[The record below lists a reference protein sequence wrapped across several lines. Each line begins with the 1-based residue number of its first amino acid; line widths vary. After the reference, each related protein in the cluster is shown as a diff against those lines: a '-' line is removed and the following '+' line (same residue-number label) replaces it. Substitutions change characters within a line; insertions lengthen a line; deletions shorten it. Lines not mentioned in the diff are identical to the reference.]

1 MLFYTLVKRIFQ
13 QFSVEKMG
21 TCEEKPEKP
30 EAFGEEESSRRV
42 LVGLAVWLGITIL
55 VSGLL
60 DLFAKGISLGFKIPI
75 LNAPATLSMV
85 LYYVAI
91 LTAAIYIGAVG
102 LKDLVL
108 ERRFSVEFLM
118 AVAGL
123 GALFL
128 DYRFEAATVLFL
140 YCVAEYL
147 EGYIQDRAKRTVEK
161 ISKFIPEKARVL
173 ADGQEKSVDVN
184 QVETGAVLLVK
195 PGERIPLDGNVVD
208 GFSHV
213 DQALVTGES
222 VPVPKKVND
231 CVFAGTLNTS
241 GVLKITVTKKATET
255 LVSRIVQLVVESQK
269 RKATIEG
276 LVNRFARIYVPIV
289 IALAVFTAGA
299 LPYLVGGTFRTW
311 FYRSLILLVVSCPSA
326 FIISVPA
333 TVFIAITIA
342 AKRGVIIKGGI
353 FIEKLAKVRRVVFD
367 KTGTLTLGRQAVHE
381 VRRVNLSTVEDEA
394 ITYAAALDQFSNH
407 PIAQAI
413 VRKAIERNIDLS
425 KVKVTDV
432 VEVPG
437 KGIVG
442 LVNDKHVAIGNL
454 EFMRELG
461 CDCTE
466 AFEITEGDTHTAV
479 CISVGKIGLAA
490 VCVVDE
496 VRQDALKAIRALKQ
510 SGVKTAMLTGDRSE
524 IANETALA
532 LGIDEV
538 HSELF
543 PEDKLQC
550 IEDMKGKEGLVA
562 MVGDGVNDAPA
573 LAASDVG
580 IAMGARGVDVALESA
595 DVVLVK
601 DELAQIPYLLKL
613 SDKTM
618 SIARQNIA
626 ASLVVKLILGALGL
640 LGLTPLWFTVASGD
654 DGVTMLLLL
663 NTLRLER
670 IK

>member
-1 MLFYTLVKRIFQ
+1 
-13 QFSVEKMG
+13 MG
-21 TCEEKPEKP
+21 TCEEKPKTP
-30 EAFGEEESSRRV
+30 TSVVIGEEEENKRV
-42 LVGLAVWLGITIL
+42 LVAFAVWLGVTIA

-60 DLFAKGISLGFKIPI
+60 DVFLEGVP
-75 LNAPATLSMV
+75 LNFIVPVLNIPATVSMI
-85 LYYVAI
+85 LFYAAI
-91 LTAAIYIGAVG
+91 LTAAIYIGVVG
-102 LKDLVL
+102 LRELFL
-108 ERRFSVEFLM
+108 EKRFSVEFLM

-123 GALFL
+123 GALYL

-140 YCVAEYL
+140 YCLAEYF
-147 EGYIQDRAKRTVEK
+147 EGYIQQRAKRTVEK
-161 ISKFIPEKARVL
+161 ISSVIPEKARIMV
-173 ADGQEKSVDVN
+173 GGTEKSVNVN
-184 QVETGAVLLVK
+184 EVEIGAVILVR

-231 CVFAGTLNTS
+231 CVYAGTLNAS
-241 GVLKITVTKKATET
+241 GVLKITVTKKATVT

-269 RKATIEG
+269 RKATIER
-276 LVNRFARIYVPIV
+276 LVDRFAKVYVPIV

-299 LPYLVGGTFRTW
+299 LPFLTGETFQTW

-353 FIEKLAKVRRVVFD
+353 FIEKLAKVKSVIFD
-367 KTGTLTLGRQAVHE
+367 KTGTLTLGRQAVHQI
-381 VRRVNLSTVEDEA
+381 RRVDISKAEDEA
-394 ITYAAALDQFSNH
+394 LTYAAALDQFSNH

-413 VRKAIERNIDLS
+413 VRKAMERNIDLS
-425 KVKVTDV
+425 KVKVSDV

-442 LVNDKHVAIGNL
+442 LVNDTHVAIGNT
-454 EFMRELG
+454 EFMHELG

-466 AFEITEGDTHTAV
+466 AFMINAGDIHTAV
-479 CISVGKIGLAA
+479 CISVGKTGLAA
-490 VCVVDE
+490 VCVVDQ
-496 VRQDALKAIRALKQ
+496 VREDALKAIGSLKRDNIR
-510 SGVKTAMLTGDRSE
+510 TAMLTGDKRE
-524 IANETALA
+524 IANETAQT
-532 LGIDEV
+532 LGIEEV
-538 HSELF
+538 YAELF
-543 PEDKLQC
+543 PEDKLKC
-550 IEDMKGKEGLVA
+550 IEEMKGKGGGLVA

-601 DELAQIPYLLKL
+601 DELSQIPYLINL

-618 SIARQNIA
+618 AIARQNIA

-640 LGLTPLWFTVASGD
+640 MGLTPLWFTVASGD

>member
-1 MLFYTLVKRIFQ
+1 
-13 QFSVEKMG
+13 
-21 TCEEKPEKP
+21 
-30 EAFGEEESSRRV
+30 
-42 LVGLAVWLGITIL
+42 
-55 VSGLL
+55 
-60 DLFAKGISLGFKIPI
+60 
-75 LNAPATLSMV
+75 
-85 LYYVAI
+85 
-91 LTAAIYIGAVG
+91 
-102 LKDLVL
+102 
-108 ERRFSVEFLM
+108 M

-128 DYRFEAATVLFL
+128 DYRFEATTVLFL
-140 YCVAEYL
+140 YCLAEYF

-161 ISKFIPEKARVL
+161 ISKVIPENARVL
-173 ADGQEKSVDVN
+173 VAGVEKSVSVN
-184 QVETGAVLLVK
+184 EVELGAVILVK

-231 CVFAGTLNTS
+231 CVFAGTLNAS
-241 GVLKITVTKKATET
+241 GVLKIIVTKKATET

-269 RKATIEG
+269 RKASIEG
-276 LVNRFARIYVPIV
+276 LVDRFAKIYVPIV

-299 LPYLVGGTFRTW
+299 LPYLVGGGFRTW

-353 FIEKLAKVRRVVFD
+353 FIEKLAKVKSVVFD

-381 VRRVNLSTVEDEA
+381 IRRPDITKDEDEA
-394 ITYAAALDQFSNH
+394 LTYAAALDQFSNH

-413 VRKAIERNIDLS
+413 VRKAMEHGIDLS

-442 LVNDKHVAIGNL
+442 LVNGKHVAIGNL
-454 EFMRELG
+454 ELMRELG

-466 AFEITEGDTHTAV
+466 AFEIIAGDIHTAV
-479 CISVGKIGLAA
+479 CVSVGKVGLAA
-490 VCVVDE
+490 VCVVDQ
-496 VRQDALKAIRALKQ
+496 VREDALTAISQLKRANI
-510 SGVKTAMLTGDRSE
+510 KTAMLTGDKTD
-524 IANETALA
+524 IANDTAKS
-532 LGIDEV
+532 LGITNV
-538 HSELF
+538 YAELL
-543 PEDKLQC
+543 PEDKLKC
-550 IEDMKGKEGLVA
+550 IEDMKQRGGLVA

-601 DELAQIPYLLKL
+601 DELAQIPYLLRL
-613 SDKTM
+613 SSKTM
-618 SIARQNIA
+618 VIAKQNITV
-626 ASLVVKLILGALGL
+626 SLVVKLILGALGL

>member
-1 MLFYTLVKRIFQ
+1 
-13 QFSVEKMG
+13 MG
-21 TCEEKPEKP
+21 YCKEKPKKETS
-30 EAFGEEESSRRV
+30 EEERSKRL
-42 LVGLAVWLGITIL
+42 LVAFAVWLGITIL

-60 DLFAKGISLGFKIPI
+60 DLFAKGLPLGFTMPI
-75 LNAPATLSMV
+75 LNLPATLSMI

-102 LKDLVL
+102 LKELVL

-140 YCVAEYL
+140 YCLAEYF
-147 EGYIQDRAKRTVEK
+147 EGYIQSRAKRTVEK
-161 ISKFIPEKARVL
+161 ISKVIPENARVL
-173 ADGQEKSVDVN
+173 SQGTEKNVSVN
-184 QVETGAVLLVK
+184 EVEIGEIILVK
-195 PGERIPLDGNVVD
+195 PGERIPLDGNVID

-231 CVFAGTLNTS
+231 CVFAGTLNAS

-255 LVSRIVQLVVESQK
+255 LVSRIVELVVESQK
-269 RKATIEG
+269 RKASIEG
-276 LVNRFARIYVPIV
+276 LVDRFAKIYVPIV

-299 LPYLVGGTFRTW
+299 LPYLVGGSFQTW

-333 TVFIAITIA
+333 TIFIAITIA

-353 FIEKLAKVRRVVFD
+353 FIEKLARVKSVVFD

-381 VRRVNLSTVEDEA
+381 VRRVDVSRAEDEA
-394 ITYAAALDQFSNH
+394 ITYAAALDQYSNH

-413 VRKAIERNIDLS
+413 VRKAIERGIDLS

-442 LVNDKHVAIGNL
+442 LVNGKHVAIGNL
-454 EFMRELG
+454 ELMRELD
-461 CDCTE
+461 CDCTD
-466 AFEITEGDTHTAV
+466 AFEIISGDIHTAV
-479 CISVGKIGLAA
+479 CVSVGKVGLAA

-496 VRQDALKAIRALKQ
+496 VREDALKAINSLKRQ
-510 SGVKTAMLTGDRSE
+510 NIKTAMLTGDKEE
-524 IANETALA
+524 IAKDTAKS
-532 LGIDEV
+532 LGISDV
-538 HSELF
+538 FAGLL
-543 PEDKLQC
+543 PEDKLKC
-550 IEDMKGKEGLVA
+550 IEDMKGKGGLVA

-618 SIARQNIA
+618 VIAKQNIA
-626 ASLVVKLILGALGL
+626 ASLAVKLILGALGL
-640 LGLTPLWFTVASGD
+640 MGLTPLWFTVASGD

>member
-1 MLFYTLVKRIFQ
+1 MDA
-13 QFSVEKMG
+13 
-21 TCEEKPEKP
+21 CEEKPEKKLTI
-30 EAFGEEESSRRV
+30 GEEEHNQQV
-42 LVGLAVWLGITIL
+42 LVGFAVWLGITIL
-55 VSGLL
+55 VSGSL
-60 DLFAKGISLGFKIPI
+60 DLFAQGVPLGFTVPL
-75 LNAPATLSMV
+75 LNIPATLSMF
-85 LYYVAI
+85 LYYLAI
-91 LTAAIYIGAVG
+91 LTAAIYIGMIG
-102 LKDLVL
+102 LKELIF
-108 ERRFSVEFLM
+108 ERQFSVEFLM

-123 GALFL
+123 GALYL

-140 YCVAEYL
+140 YGLAEYF
-147 EGYIQDRAKRTVEK
+147 EGYIQSRAKRTVEK
-161 ISKFIPEKARVL
+161 ISKVIPEKARVL
-173 ADGQEKSVDVN
+173 SAGIEKNVDVN
-184 QVETGAVLLVK
+184 QVEIGAVLLVR
-195 PGERIPLDGNVVD
+195 PGERIPLDGNVIE

-222 VPVPKKVND
+222 VPVPKVVND
-231 CVFAGTLNTS
+231 CVFAGTLNATGAIKVS
-241 GVLKITVTKKATET
+241 VTKKAAET

-269 RKATIEG
+269 RKATIER
-276 LVNRFARIYVPIV
+276 LVDRFAKVYVPIV
-289 IALAVFTAGA
+289 ILLAVFTAVG
-299 LPYLVGGTFRTW
+299 LPYLLGGSFQTW

-353 FIEKLAKVRRVVFD
+353 FIEKLAKVKKVVFD

-381 VRRVNLSTVEDEA
+381 IRRVDISKAEDEA

-413 VRKAIERNIDLS
+413 VRKAVERNIDLS
-425 KVKVTDV
+425 KLKVTDV

-437 KGIVG
+437 KGIAG
-442 LVNDKHVAIGNL
+442 SVNGKQVAIGNL
-454 EFMRELG
+454 AFMRELG
-461 CDCTE
+461 CNCTE
-466 AFEITEGDTHTAV
+466 AFEITEGDVHTAV
-479 CISVGKIGLAA
+479 CVSVGKVGLAA
-490 VCVVDE
+490 VCVVDQ
-496 VRQDALKAIRALKQ
+496 VREDALRAVHSLKKE
-510 SGVKTAMLTGDRSE
+510 GIKTVMLTGDRTE
-524 IANETALA
+524 IANDTASS
-532 LGIDEV
+532 LGIEEV

-550 IEDMKGKEGLVA
+550 IEDMKGKSGLVA

-580 IAMGARGVDVALESA
+580 IAMGAHGVDVALESA

-613 SDKTM
+613 SEKTM
-618 SIARQNIA
+618 VIAKQNIA
-626 ASLVVKLILGALGL
+626 ASLIIKLLLGALGL
-640 LGLTPLWFTVASGD
+640 MGLTPLWFTVASGD